1 MKTHKEVAALLQ
13 TAQREQRCA
22 IGDGGKLYTA
32 LRRRTKIGEVVSP
45 YPNLFAATSYWKSL
59 NVEQQS
65 MHLIRALARV
75 HPTWTFAGLSAACV
89 YQYEHSYSLHNGTV
103 DIVSPKGANC
113 GGASGLNRI
122 YMARCSQYRCQG
134 ILVTSP
140 ARTLIDCASLPFDKA
155 LAIYD
160 SALRLQHVTKLDVET
175 LIVQTDCNET
185 NVKRLLRYANPLREN
200 GGESWT
206 YARIRQLG
214 FAEPLFQTEFDNPAN
229 PEMPYRVD
237 FCWKLHDER
246 IIVVE
251 YDGIAK
257 YRDTSNPNRAN
268 LMAKFEYERQR
279 DANLKTQGVTSIKHL
294 FYEDVSDL
302 KRLNALLTAI
312 GIPKIR

>member
-65 MHLIRALARV
+65 MHLIRALAKV

-185 NVKRLLRYANPLREN
+185 NVKGCYVTLIP
-200 GGESWT
+200 
-206 YARIRQLG
+206 
-214 FAEPLFQTEFDNPAN
+214 
-229 PEMPYRVD
+229 
-237 FCWKLHDER
+237 
-246 IIVVE
+246 
-251 YDGIAK
+251 
-257 YRDTSNPNRAN
+257 
-268 LMAKFEYERQR
+268 YERT
-279 DANLKTQGVTSIKHL
+279 AASHGPMH
-294 FYEDVSDL
+294 VSGSL
-302 KRLNALLTAI
+302 ASPSLYSRLSLI
-312 GIPKIR
+312 IPPIPKCRIVLTFAGSSTTDASSWLNMTALPNTGTPVIQTALISWQNLSMNGSETPISKRKESPASSTCSMKTSPILND